1 MFSRCAEIVAM
12 QKVRHSAMSDSRFSI
27 VDSVLFTTTIL
38 FLQDI
43 IPRMVT
49 DYYGVMIFRTRG
61 YDFFHY
67 MGNNNNNRKKGG
79 TSPVPS
85 PSVMLD
91 GSIVGNIVCEGY
103 RTHLKVFL
111 A

>member
-1 MFSRCAEIVAM
+1 MF
-12 QKVRHSAMSDSRFSI
+12 VRK
-27 VDSVLFTTTIL
+27 
-38 FLQDI
+38 
-43 IPRMVT
+43 
-49 DYYGVMIFRTRG
+49 G
-61 YDFFHY
+61 
-67 MGNNNNNRKKGG
+67 GG

-91 GSIVGNIVCEGY
+91 GSIAGNIVVCEGY

>member
-1 MFSRCAEIVAM
+1 
-12 QKVRHSAMSDSRFSI
+12 
-27 VDSVLFTTTIL
+27 
-38 FLQDI
+38 
-43 IPRMVT
+43 
-49 DYYGVMIFRTRG
+49 MI
-61 YDFFHY
+61 FFHY
-67 MGNNNNNRKKGG
+67 MGNNNNIRKKGGG

>member
-1 MFSRCAEIVAM
+1 
-12 QKVRHSAMSDSRFSI
+12 
-27 VDSVLFTTTIL
+27 
-38 FLQDI
+38 
-43 IPRMVT
+43 
-49 DYYGVMIFRTRG
+49 MI
-61 YDFFHY
+61 FFHY
-67 MGNNNNNRKKGG
+67 MGNNNNIRKKGG
-79 TSPVPS
+79 GPPPVPS

>member
-1 MFSRCAEIVAM
+1 
-12 QKVRHSAMSDSRFSI
+12 
-27 VDSVLFTTTIL
+27 
-38 FLQDI
+38 
-43 IPRMVT
+43 
-49 DYYGVMIFRTRG
+49 MI
-61 YDFFHY
+61 FFHY
-67 MGNNNNNRKKGG
+67 MGNNNNIRKKGE

>member
-1 MFSRCAEIVAM
+1 
-12 QKVRHSAMSDSRFSI
+12 
-27 VDSVLFTTTIL
+27 
-38 FLQDI
+38 
-43 IPRMVT
+43 MVT

-61 YDFFHY
+61 YDFFFITW
-67 MGNNNNNRKKGG
+67 GTPTIFVRKGG

-85 PSVMLD
+85 PYVMFD

>member
-1 MFSRCAEIVAM
+1 MF
-12 QKVRHSAMSDSRFSI
+12 VR
-27 VDSVLFTTTIL
+27 
-38 FLQDI
+38 
-43 IPRMVT
+43 
-49 DYYGVMIFRTRG
+49 
-61 YDFFHY
+61 
-67 MGNNNNNRKKGG
+67 KGE

-85 PSVMLD
+85 PSVILD

>member
-1 MFSRCAEIVAM
+1 M
-12 QKVRHSAMSDSRFSI
+12 QV
-27 VDSVLFTTTIL
+27 
-38 FLQDI
+38 I

-49 DYYGVMIFRTRG
+49 DYYGVMMFRIRG

-67 MGNNNNNRKKGG
+67 MGNNNNIRKKGGG